1 MGAEAGKQH
10 PPEKFNWKII
20 YLPMKTFFS
29 KVFNFL
35 FRKEMLLLFSS
46 LVLSCILLEVITYLY
61 YPVKFGQ
68 SFDRDAIINKLSG
81 NASYLS
87 EAPLDEKDDVKSNNQ
102 RFVPHPY
109 VGYTSYGDQSAEN
122 KFGLLGP
129 EPLLKRSRDKLII
142 GITGGSVAAGF
153 SSGLIFNPIELM
165 PEFSIPGKKIEVVS
179 LAVPGHKQPQQLMML
194 TYLLS
199 LGGEFD
205 IIINLDGFN
214 EIALPYASN
223 VPSKVFPGYP
233 RRWKIQIQQISNPKK
248 AALIVEM
255 DALQTHQ
262 KKLRSFM
269 RNSSFRESVFAL
281 TIWELYDRRLQNN
294 IYSLN
299 NKLTRLSEMAVPEK
313 ETTTALGPFEPFQS
327 ESDLWKFAADIWFN
341 SSLQME
347 RLCKANGIE
356 YFHFLQPNQYVK
368 DSKKFTAEEKKNA
381 YSEEETP
388 YKKSV
393 IHGYPILLE
402 HGKKLVAE
410 GVKFKDL
417 TNIYKNESVSI
428 YLDKCCH
435 VNAEGNNI
443 LRKEIGKHIRA
454 YFEQ

>member
-1 MGAEAGKQH
+1 MRILIH
-10 PPEKFNWKII
+10 
-20 YLPMKTFFS
+20 
-29 KVFNFL
+29 KVFHSI
-35 FRKEMLLLFSS
+35 FRKETLLLFFS
-46 LVLSCILLEVITYLY
+46 LLLSCILLEVVTYLI
-61 YPVKFGQ
+61 YPVKFGKP
-68 SFDRDAIINKLSG
+68 FDRDTLMSSLSG

-87 EAPLDEKDDVKSNNQ
+87 EAPSDENNEIKTNSQ
-102 RFVPHPY
+102 KIVPHPY
-109 VGYTSYGDQSAEN
+109 VGYTSYGTHSAEN

-129 EPLLKRSRDKLII
+129 EPILKRSDDRLIV

-153 SSGLIFNPIELM
+153 SAGLIFNPIEEM
-165 PEFSIPGKKIEVVS
+165 PEFAIPGKKIEVVS

-194 TYLLS
+194 NYILS

-214 EIALPYASN
+214 EIALPYANN

-233 RRWKIQIQQISNPKK
+233 RRWKIQVQETSNLNR
-248 AALIVEM
+248 ALLIVEM

-262 KKLRSFM
+262 RKLRSFI
-269 RNSSFRESVFAL
+269 RNSFIRNSVFAL
-281 TIWELYDRRLQNN
+281 TAWELYDRRLQND
-294 IYSLN
+294 IYSVN
-299 NKLTRLSEMAVPEK
+299 KKLTRLSEVVVPEK
-313 ETTTALGPFEPFQS
+313 EATTALGPFEPFQS
-327 ESDLWKFAADIWFN
+327 DSELWDFAAEIWFN

-347 RLCKANGIE
+347 RLCKANKIA

-368 DSKKFTAEEKKNA
+368 DSKRFTAEEKSTA

-393 IHGYPILLE
+393 IHGYPILLDY
-402 HGKKLVAE
+402 GKKLVAE

-435 VNAEGNNI
+435 VNAVGNNI
-443 LRKEIGKHIRA
+443 LRREVGNYIRT
-454 YFEQ
+454 YFEK